1 MKRSGV
7 RDKLSNME
15 SMRAPIVRE
24 VLLPAG
30 RRLRVREWPGDA
42 RPLVLLH
49 GLLDDSEGWAQL
61 ARDSGRRC
69 LAIDLP
75 GFGGSDC
82 PTRPRISAY
91 AEDVV
96 DGLEWLGIEDC
107 VLIGHSLGGAVA
119 TAVAERTPVVG
130 SLVLMAPAGFGH
142 IRLAEALTLPGV
154 IDVAMLALP
163 IGLVNPLTVTAAYT
177 TLVAQRRLPPA
188 DLTERLRRR
197 AFHSSPGVRAATVAI
212 AAAGRSSH
220 RFADRLIDYEGPAAV
235 LWGSKDAL
243 VPVAHVDA
251 VRYALP
257 QAKIEVWDR
266 MGHHPQRERP
276 RDLARFIARHADP
289 VVERKQPRKARRL
302 RSVA

>member
-1 MKRSGV
+1 MKSSGV
-7 RDKLSNME
+7 RAKLSNME
-15 SMRAPIVRE
+15 SMRAPIIRE

-30 RRLRVREWPGDA
+30 RRLRVREWPGEG

-61 ARDSGRRC
+61 AHDTRRPC

-75 GFGGSDC
+75 GFGGSSC

-96 DGLEWLGIEDC
+96 DGLEWLGIDDC
-107 VLIGHSLGGAVA
+107 VLVGHSLGGAVA
-119 TAVAERTPVVG
+119 AAVAERTSTVG
-130 SLVLMAPAGFGH
+130 SLVLIAPAGFGH
-142 IRLAEALTLPGV
+142 IRLAEALTIPGV

-163 IGLVNPLTVTAAYT
+163 LGLVNPLTVTAAYT

-188 DLTERLRRR
+188 ELTERLRRR
-197 AFHSSPGVRAATVAI
+197 AFNSSPGVRAATVAV
-212 AAAGRSSH
+212 AAAGRSRRGFSE
-220 RFADRLIDYEGPAAV
+220 RPLDYEGPAAA

-243 VPVAHVDA
+243 VPVGHVDA
-251 VRYALP
+251 VRRSLP
-257 QAKIEVWDR
+257 QAKIEVWAG

-276 RDLARFIARHADP
+276 HDLARFVARHSVPAP
-289 VVERKQPRKARRL
+289 GEQPRKSRGIGRA
-302 RSVA
+302 A

>member
-1 MKRSGV
+1 MNSSGV
-7 RDKLSNME
+7 RTTLSNME

-30 RRLRVREWPGDA
+30 RRLRVREWPGEG

-61 ARDSGRRC
+61 ARDTDHPC

-75 GFGGSDC
+75 GFGGSDS

-96 DGLEWLGIEDC
+96 DGLEWLGIDDC
-107 VLIGHSLGGAVA
+107 VLVGHSLGGAVA
-119 TAVAERTPVVG
+119 AAVAERTSAVG
-130 SLVLMAPAGFGH
+130 SLVLIAPAGFGH
-142 IRLAEALTLPGV
+142 IRLAEAITLPGV

-163 IGLVNPLTVTAAYT
+163 LGLVNPLGVTAAYS
-177 TLVAQRRLPPA
+177 TLVAQRRLPPRE
-188 DLTERLRRR
+188 LTDRLRRR
-197 AFHSSPGVRAATVAI
+197 AFQSAPGVRAATIAI
-212 AAAGRSSH
+212 AAAGRSER
-220 RFADRLIDYEGPAAV
+220 RFADRRLAFDGPVAV

-251 VRYALP
+251 VRGSLP
-257 QAKIEVWDR
+257 QARIDVWEG
-266 MGHHPQRERP
+266 MGHHPQRERA
-276 RDLARFIARHADP
+276 RDLAQFIGRHAQP
-289 VVERKQPRKARRL
+289 APRESPRKPRRL
-302 RSVA
+302 RRAA